1 MQKQYKVIIMS
12 DLHLGMKDSK
22 PKEILNFLSRIQTDT
37 LILNGDIIDIDA
49 LNRGAK
55 WKNKHTKVLL
65 KILEMSK
72 RTKVVYVRGN
82 HDDVIKN
89 FFNVK
94 ISGVEFVDEYE
105 IYIEDG
111 ENEKKY
117 IVLHGDQF
125 ENFGGKLKILYHIG
139 SIMYDALLTLNNYYN
154 IIRAK
159 LNLPY
164 HSLSK
169 VAKTNVKKIMSFIF
183 KFEAKAIELAIKR
196 NFDGVI
202 CGHIHTPIIKK
213 ISTIEYLNSGD
224 WVENRTALAL
234 DLNNKWSILN
244 FE

>member
-1 MQKQYKVIIMS
+1 MQKTYKIIIMS
-12 DLHLGMKDSK
+12 DLHLGMNDSK

-72 RTKVVYVRGN
+72 KTKVVYVRGN

-89 FFNVK
+89 FFNAR
-94 ISGVEFVDEYE
+94 IAGVEFTDEYE
-105 IYIEDG
+105 IQLEDD
-111 ENEKKY
+111 KRY
-117 IVLHGDQF
+117 LVLHGDQL
-125 ENFGGKLKILYHIG
+125 ENFEGKLKILYHIG

-183 KFEAKAIELAIKR
+183 KFETKAIELAEKR
-196 NFDGVI
+196 NFDGII

-213 ISTIEYLNSGD
+213 ISNIEYLNSGD

-234 DLNNKWSILN
+234 DSNNKWSILN
-244 FE
+244 LE

>member
-1 MQKQYKVIIMS
+1 MQKTYKIIIMS
-12 DLHLGMKDSK
+12 DLHLGMNDSK

-72 RTKVVYVRGN
+72 KTKVVYVRGN

-89 FFNVK
+89 FFHAR
-94 ISGVEFVDEYE
+94 IAGVEFTDEYE
-105 IYIEDG
+105 IQLEDD
-111 ENEKKY
+111 KRY
-117 IVLHGDQF
+117 LALHGDQL
-125 ENFGGKLKILYHIG
+125 ENFEGKLKILYHIG

-169 VAKTNVKKIMSFIF
+169 AAKTNVKKIMSFIF
-183 KFEAKAIELAIKR
+183 KFETKAIELAEKR
-196 NFDGVI
+196 NFDGII

-213 ISTIEYLNSGD
+213 ISNIEYLNSGD

-234 DLNNKWSILN
+234 DSNNKWSILN
-244 FE
+244 LE

>member
-1 MQKQYKVIIMS
+1 MQKTYKIIIMS
-12 DLHLGMKDSK
+12 DLHLGMNDSK
-22 PKEILNFLSRIQTDT
+22 PKEILNFLSKIQTDV

-72 RTKVVYVRGN
+72 KTKVIYVRGN

-89 FFNVK
+89 FFSSK
-94 ISGVEFVDEYE
+94 IVGVEFVEEYE

-111 ENEKKY
+111 ENEKRY
-117 IVLHGDQF
+117 LVMHGDKI
-125 ENFGGKLKILYHIG
+125 ENFDGNLQIVYHIG
-139 SIMYDALLTLNNYYN
+139 SIMYDILLRLNNYYN
-154 IIRAK
+154 IIRTK

-169 VAKTNVKKIMSFIF
+169 AAKTNVKKIMSFIF
-183 KFEAKAIELAIKR
+183 KFETKAIELAEKR
-196 NFDGVI
+196 NFDGII
-202 CGHIHTPIIKK
+202 CGHIHTPTIKK
-213 ISTIEYLNSGD
+213 ISNIEYMNSGD

-234 DLNNKWSILN
+234 DSNNKWSILT
-244 FE
+244 FD

>member
-1 MQKQYKVIIMS
+1 MS
-12 DLHLGMKDSK
+12 DLHLGMNDSK

-55 WKNKHTKVLL
+55 WKNKHTKLLL

-72 RTKVVYVRGN
+72 KTKVVYVRGN

-89 FFNVK
+89 FFHAR
-94 ISGVEFVDEYE
+94 IAGVEFADEYE
-105 IYIEDG
+105 IQLEDD
-111 ENEKKY
+111 KRY
-117 IVLHGDQF
+117 LVLHGDQL
-125 ENFGGKLKILYHIG
+125 ENFEGKLKILYHIG
-139 SIMYDALLTLNNYYN
+139 SIMYDALLTLNNNYN

-169 VAKTNVKKIMSFIF
+169 AAKTNVKKIMSFIF
-183 KFEAKAIELAIKR
+183 KFETKAIELAEKR
-196 NFDGVI
+196 NFDGII

-213 ISTIEYLNSGD
+213 ISNIEYLNSGD

-234 DLNNKWSILN
+234 DSKNKWSILYL
-244 FE
+244 E

>member
-1 MQKQYKVIIMS
+1 MQKTYKIIIMS
-12 DLHLGMKDSK
+12 DLHLGMNDSK

-49 LNRGAK
+49 LNRGSK

-72 RTKVVYVRGN
+72 KTKVVYVRGN

-89 FFNVK
+89 FFNAR
-94 ISGVEFVDEYE
+94 IAGVEFTDEYE
-105 IYIEDG
+105 IQLED
-111 ENEKKY
+111 NKRY
-117 IVLHGDQF
+117 LVLHGDQL
-125 ENFGGKLKILYHIG
+125 ENFEGKLKILYHIG

-169 VAKTNVKKIMSFIF
+169 AAKTNVKKIMSFIF
-183 KFEAKAIELAIKR
+183 KFETKAIELAKKR
-196 NFDGVI
+196 NFDGII

-213 ISTIEYLNSGD
+213 ISNIEYLNSGD

-234 DLNNKWSILN
+234 DSNNKWSILN
-244 FE
+244 LE

>member
-1 MQKQYKVIIMS
+1 MQKTYKIIIMS
-12 DLHLGMKDSK
+12 DLHLGMNDSK

-72 RTKVVYVRGN
+72 KTKVVYVRGN

-89 FFNVK
+89 FFNAR
-94 ISGVEFVDEYE
+94 IAGVEFTDEYE
-105 IYIEDG
+105 IQLEDD
-111 ENEKKY
+111 KRY
-117 IVLHGDQF
+117 LVLHGDQL
-125 ENFGGKLKILYHIG
+125 ENFEGKLKILYHIG

-183 KFEAKAIELAIKR
+183 KFETKAIELAEKR
-196 NFDGVI
+196 NFDGII

-213 ISTIEYLNSGD
+213 ISNIEYHNSGD

-234 DLNNKWSILN
+234 DSNNKWSILN
-244 FE
+244 LE